1 VQQTQVFL
9 AGPLRL
15 LGQQHVVRLPKTA
28 GREQI
33 GLIAILRE
41 RPRLAHQPADDVAI
55 IDAMLIL
62 AT

>member
-15 LGQQHVVRLPKTA
+15 LGQQHIVRLPKTA
-28 GREQI
+28 GWEQI
-33 GLIAILRE
+33 GLIAILRK
-41 RPRLAHQPADDVAI
+41 RPWLADQPANDVAI

-62 AT
+62 AR